1 MLALAYYGA
10 LRRTELTALRLE
22 DIDLAH
28 RLIRIRAETTKN
40 RRERIVCYSADVTP
54 VLANHF
60 RQLRLAGWSG
70 GALFRSASDRNYGA
84 PLSFWSWSK
93 TVRKWATE
101 ADQPDITTHSFRHL
115 RLTHRRG
122 PDGNCMNWL
131 RMQGTGIHVP
141 HKFIFICRERI
152 WRPAWLLPSL
162 KPTGRSQGLS
172 FRRGSVMKAETDIH
186 NYVPFSRSD
195 YQLKDI
201 LSTEEREAL
210 STGHKRTSALSQQ
223 GPLSS
228 LLRPLQDIA
237 DRSGTSDR
245 LVRIILPAV
254 LAEIHRSGQPCWLWG
269 SEKWLTLCQQH
280 RSGRPLIAAFAFH
293 LGPFTSPLSLP
304 HHGAPSLYACA
315 IYGREFLLRS
325 STG

>member
-1 MLALAYYGA
+1 MNAG
-10 LRRTELTALRLE
+10 TA
-22 DIDLAH
+22 INN
-28 RLIRIRAETTKN
+28 I
-40 RRERIVCYSADVTP
+40 
-54 VLANHF
+54 
-60 RQLRLAGWSG
+60 
-70 GALFRSASDRNYGA
+70 
-84 PLSFWSWSK
+84 
-93 TVRKWATE
+93 
-101 ADQPDITTHSFRHL
+101 
-115 RLTHRRG
+115 
-122 PDGNCMNWL
+122 
-131 RMQGTGIHVP
+131 
-141 HKFIFICRERI
+141 
-152 WRPAWLLPSL
+152 
-162 KPTGRSQGLS
+162 
-172 FRRGSVMKAETDIH
+172 
-186 NYVPFSRSD
+186 YVPFSRSD
-195 YQLKDI
+195 YQLNNA

-254 LAEIHRSGQPCWLWG
+254 LAEIHRTGQPCWLWG

-315 IYGREFLLRS
+315 IYGREFFTQELNRLTDTLVSLGYKHQNQKNHLSALL
-325 STG
+325 GILMMMNGNP